1 MIIENSVMADAV
13 EIARLYESARDLQK
27 IKGAVCWPLFDKKLI
42 ETEITEGRQWKIVID
57 TQIACVWATTF
68 SDPQIWE
75 ERNADASVYIH
86 RIATNPIYRGQNL
99 VKEIVRW
106 AKVYAEKN
114 EKEFIRLDTVGEN
127 KELIRHY
134 QKCGFDFLGIF
145 NLTNTDQLPAH
156 YHNAGVSLFQMK
168 VN

>member
-134 QKCGFDFLGIF
+134 
-145 NLTNTDQLPAH
+145 
-156 YHNAGVSLFQMK
+156 
-168 VN
+168 

>member
-42 ETEITEGRQWKIVID
+42 ETEITEGRHWKIVID